1 MKRRAGRMI
10 AQPFFFAIE
19 KVVLRLARSGDR
31 DDQGKVR
38 KYQDASASEL
48 PPSPVIGVAM
58 KHRGET
64 SDDENE
70 VPDASDE
77 HHQRVWPLHLT
88 SSEKRPQ
95 LTQASLHQVSHEQ
108 AEGVPE
114 YCNCDS
120 STVPPRIVA
129 ARQKDNRYVN
139 QCLEQM
145 KEPQPGN
152 DERGSSQGY
161 QKEPSSDPNPR

>member
-1 MKRRAGRMI
+1 MI
-10 AQPFFFAIE
+10 AQPFFFVVE
-19 KVVLRLARSGDR
+19 KEVLRLARPGDSNY
-31 DDQGKVR
+31 QGKVR

-58 KHRGET
+58 KHRGDT

-95 LTQASLHQVSHEQ
+95 LTQPSLHQVRYEQ
-108 AEGVPE
+108 AEDIPE
-114 YCNCDS
+114 YCDCDS
-120 STVPPRIVA
+120 STVPPRTVA
-129 ARQKDNRYVN
+129 TRQKDNRNVN

-152 DERGSSQGY
+152 DERGSRQGY
-161 QKEPSSDPNPR
+161 QEEPSSDPNPR